1 MRGFYVT
8 LPFRLGSLWVE
19 HQPTSVGFGTERRP
33 NDVEFFAGRV
43 AGVWSRWRAPQMA
56 NEGR

>member
-19 HQPTSVGFGTERRP
+19 RRAVSVGFGTERRP

-43 AGVWSRWRAPQMA
+43 AGVWSRWRGSKMA
-56 NEGR
+56 AG